1 MLIGTSIF
9 LMREWREVIKGLR
22 LVQKFQNLS
31 YKILGF
37 GWLLARGLGEAEG
50 PSGHFYGPASGDIHD
65 TPLGAQIHSPDL
77 NSSAPPAHM
86 QCSSIQWGAK
96 PYLSP
101 SQAQWGVG

>member
-37 GWLLARGLGEAEG
+37 GWLLARGFGEAEG
-50 PSGHFYGPASGDIHD
+50 PSGHFYGPEAETS
-65 TPLGAQIHSPDL
+65 T
-77 NSSAPPAHM
+77 PPAHM
-86 QCSSIQWGAK
+86 QCSSIQRPPSRGAK
-96 PYLSP
+96 PYLPP
-101 SQAQWGVG
+101 SQAQGVG